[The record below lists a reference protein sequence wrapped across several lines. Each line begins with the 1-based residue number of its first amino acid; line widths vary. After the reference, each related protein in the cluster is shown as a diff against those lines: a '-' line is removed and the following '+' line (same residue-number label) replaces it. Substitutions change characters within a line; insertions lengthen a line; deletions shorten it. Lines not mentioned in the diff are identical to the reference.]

1 MVNGELLNDLMQD
14 SVYFNHLLLKEWFD
28 LPTPAFHKQVYK
40 PLMDNRVKLLVVKMP
55 RGFAKTTI
63 LQGYLTQQV
72 VNLKHPVIV
81 YIGDTYTQAET
92 HTETVRA
99 ALESNKG
106 ILELYGEQPGRKWT
120 AQHWTTKAGITVIP
134 KGSTQSIRG
143 LKIGK
148 HRPSLVVIDDPEN
161 DENTETKEQRDKLW
175 KHIFAVIKPMLQAGS
190 KQVKIV
196 YLGTPIHEDCVLLR
210 LIELL
215 SQAPFCNNP
224 EIKVVELGA
233 RDKYGD
239 SIWPELWSNERLESE
254 EELYAAAG
262 QLDVFYREYL
272 GEVIAAKDSEFPLD
286 LVTYYKEADLP
297 DDLQTYAALDMA
309 FSQNR
314 SADYSSIIVVSTSI
328 KESAV
333 FVRVA
338 MRGRLKPDKF
348 LERIQAVHQAYMPNR
363 WVVQNVVLDEFFKFY
378 AMEKMKNGEVC
389 YLPFQKVKISRQIN
403 AKTRRIASLSP
414 LYFTRRLRL
423 LQRHTDLLAELTM
436 FPRAKH
442 DDLSDPLASLLQQI
456 TIPAWTPKV
465 INRHEPGTLEA
476 IVEDLKKQR
485 GRSRYGLTFLPGYM
499 RGQGHAT

>member
-1 MVNGELLNDLMQD
+1 MNQGSLLNDLMQD
-14 SVYFNHLLLKEWFD
+14 SVYFNHLLLKDWFD
-28 LPTPAFHKQVYK
+28 LETPAFHKEVYK
-40 PLMDNRVKLLVVKMP
+40 PLMDDGVKLLVVKMP

-72 VNLKHPVIV
+72 VNLKHPVII

-99 ALESNKG
+99 ELESNDG
-106 ILELYGEQPGRKWT
+106 LIELYGEQPGRKWT

-161 DENTETKEQRDKLW
+161 DENTETVEQRNKLW
-175 KHIFAVIKPMLQAGS
+175 KHIFAVVKPMLQAGN
-190 KQVKIV
+190 KKVKIV

-215 SQAPFCNNP
+215 NKAPFCNDP
-224 EIKVVELGA
+224 SIKVVELGA

-239 SIWPELWSNERLESE
+239 SIWPQLWSNERLDTE

-272 GEVIAAKDSEFPLD
+272 GEVIAAKDSEFPVD
-286 LVTYYKEADLP
+286 LVTYYDESELP
-297 DDLQTYAALDMA
+297 DDLRTYAALDMA

-314 SADYSSIIVVSTSI
+314 SADYSSIIVVSTSV
-328 KESAV
+328 KASGV

-338 MRGRLKPDKF
+338 IRGRLKPDKF
-348 LERIQAVHQAYMPNR
+348 LDRIQEIHQAYLPLR
-363 WVVQNVVLDEFFKFY
+363 WFVQNVVLDEFFKFY
-378 AMEKMKNGEVC
+378 ASEKMKNGEVC
-389 YLPFQKVKISRQIN
+389 YIPFEKIKISRQAN
-403 AKTRRIASLSP
+403 AKVRRISSLSP
-414 LYFTRRLRL
+414 LYFSRRLRL
-423 LQRHTDLLAELTM
+423 LRRHTDLLSELGM
-436 FPRAKH
+436 HPRSKH
-442 DDLSDPLASLLQQI
+442 DDLADPLASLIQQI
-456 TIPAWTPKV
+456 NIPAWTPKV
-465 INRHEPGTLEA
+465 ISRFEPGTLEA
-476 IVEDLKKQR
+476 IEEELRKKRRQ
-485 GRSRYGLTFLPGYM
+485 SRYGLTYVPGYM
-499 RGQGHAT
+499 RGQNYAT